1 MTKMSEVIK
10 PKTREPHNLMTLVS
24 QIIHSKTRNFYE
36 GNWEVSVIIRK
47 RPTNHTLIKLK
58 VRNSRK
64 PFKGPMRRDL
74 ISSPGVV
81 KILVKQIDV
90 IGILISFPVKMEM
103 DPLDD
108 NDNWEDQKLD
118 YIQLD

>member
-1 MTKMSEVIK
+1 
-10 PKTREPHNLMTLVS
+10 
-24 QIIHSKTRNFYE
+24 
-36 GNWEVSVIIRK
+36 
-47 RPTNHTLIKLK
+47 
-58 VRNSRK
+58 
-64 PFKGPMRRDL
+64 MRRDL

-108 NDNWEDQKLD
+108 NDN
-118 YIQLD
+118 